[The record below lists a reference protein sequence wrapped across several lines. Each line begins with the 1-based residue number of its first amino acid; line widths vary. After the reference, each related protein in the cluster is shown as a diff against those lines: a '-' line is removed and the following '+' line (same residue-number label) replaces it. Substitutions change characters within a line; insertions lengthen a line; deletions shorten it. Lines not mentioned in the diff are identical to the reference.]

1 MMEKKKMQ
9 NILEAL
15 LSLVVLVI
23 IILALAHTELM
34 SIQLEYLYGD
44 YLDKII
50 AIVFVI
56 TIVLVKKEKLSSY
69 GLSINNW
76 KSNLQL
82 GFLISFLSILPIIVP
97 IATGW
102 NAIIEI
108 PNPYFLH
115 FSLIYYFVFVSFSEE
130 LLFRGFIQ
138 TKLNQSFKSLEF
150 RNFEIK
156 WGTII
161 TAFLFAICH
170 VVRVYIPFM
179 GHVQIILSTF
189 PSAFCF
195 GLLVG
200 IIKDETGSL
209 IAPIL
214 IHGILDVFLFIDD
227 DFTLLNDLVM
237 MLIWIFIF
245 ILFIKISSVKMKKH
259 LSNTLASF
267 ESSESKKILAGKY

>member
-1 MMEKKKMQ
+1 MEKKKMQ

>member
-267 ESSESKKILAGKY
+267 ESSENESF